1 MDFRAGDNLV
11 SLPRFVPSYS
21 SIFMSETLMLCF
33 LKIRNVNFPFYFR
46 NVEFLL
52 FVSQILTFADSKKDH
67 FSMLSFLEL
76 KKASVIPGEMP
87 RELNTTGQE
96 LPPRL
101 NHQHVHSH
109 GILISSTLLIT
120 EKDLSPLDISKSHSI
135 YPRVLMSLLSLSN
148 NALHFD

>member
-1 MDFRAGDNLV
+1 MDFRTGDNLV
-11 SLPRFVPSYS
+11 SLPRFVPSYF

-101 NHQHVHSH
+101 NHQNVH
-109 GILISSTLLIT
+109 
-120 EKDLSPLDISKSHSI
+120 
-135 YPRVLMSLLSLSN
+135 
-148 NALHFD
+148 